1 MSSKPVQSTCITHS
15 ALCKYSHITSSL
27 NIRMV
32 GLTIT
37 PFKTKTSDQFNYTGN
52 VQAGQTLLPDVI
64 APQRLLQLLPN
75 LKTLDLR
82 EGVQTDTLFVSNVLT
97 AFTGVTVSY

>member
-1 MSSKPVQSTCITHS
+1 
-15 ALCKYSHITSSL
+15 
-27 NIRMV
+27 MV